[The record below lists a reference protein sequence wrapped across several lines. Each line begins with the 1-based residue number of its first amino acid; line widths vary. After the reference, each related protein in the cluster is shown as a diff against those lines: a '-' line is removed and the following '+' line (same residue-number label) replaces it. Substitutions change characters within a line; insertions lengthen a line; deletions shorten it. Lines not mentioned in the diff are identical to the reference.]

1 MTATKQSG
9 GLQERH
15 KAHLSRPPIAENIIT
30 IINNAVQGAK
40 CVRHKCAQFS
50 DTTSYSVN
58 KNTLRLCLKR
68 EVDWIVFRL
77 SGRLFHI

>member
-9 GLQERH
+9 RLPERH
-15 KAHLSRPPIAENIIT
+15 KAHLSRPPIAKNIIT

-40 CVRHKCAQFS
+40 YIRHKCAQFVIPLY
-50 DTTSYSVN
+50 TLVN

-68 EVDWIVFRL
+68 EVDWIVIFQ
-77 SGRLFHI
+77 